1 MIVTPAAL
9 DFYQALGGRAAIA
22 SYVEPL
28 VEWAA
33 DMLAEALGTFRMQV
47 PKSMEAPFMRLV
59 GKLTSVF
66 THRFQIIVTE
76 LLIQPLC
83 HDAFSPSTHAS
94 GPSTD
99 VAPCQPID
107 GPNHARAQG
116 MILL

>member
-59 GKLTSVF
+59 GKLPPVTINYLQNF
-66 THRFQIIVTE
+66 RFNHY
-76 LLIQPLC
+76 LMMFQPF
-83 HDAFSPSTHAS
+83 HT
-94 GPSTD
+94 
-99 VAPCQPID
+99 CQ
-107 GPNHARAQG
+107 RCF
-116 MILL
+116 L